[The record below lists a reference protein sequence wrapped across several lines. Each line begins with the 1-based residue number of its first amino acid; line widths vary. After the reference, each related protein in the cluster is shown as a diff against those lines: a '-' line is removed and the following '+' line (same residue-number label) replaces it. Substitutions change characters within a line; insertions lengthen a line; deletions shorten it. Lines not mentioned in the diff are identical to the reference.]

1 MFRLALA
8 VTLLSS
14 PALAQVA
21 SVAGTDGKNA
31 LGKVPCAA
39 NAGDP
44 MQSCNAE
51 LRRHDDGTT
60 TLAVALGGGKVRN
73 IYFKD
78 GAPESSSSTSK
89 MTYET
94 LGDVLVVYIE
104 PGEVYEIPKAALTGQ

>member
-8 VTLLSS
+8 FALLSS

-31 LGKVPCAA
+31 LGKIPCAA

-51 LRRHDDGTT
+51 LRRHDDGSITV
-60 TLAVALGGGKVRN
+60 AVALGGGHVRN

-78 GAPESSSSTSK
+78 GVPDSSNSTSK
-89 MTYET
+89 ISHET
-94 LGDVLVVYIE
+94 RGDLMVVYIE
-104 PGEVYEIPKAALTGQ
+104 PGEVFEIPKAALTSQ